1 MEKPGQLF
9 LRNVKLTTEASIM
22 IFRQLYEPESST
34 YSYLLADRDSGE
46 ALLIDPV
53 VETAERDL
61 SDINDLGLTLV
72 CTLET
77 HVHADHLTGARK
89 LKQLTGS
96 KIAGP
101 ALDQLPWLFTPGHTS
116 THFSYLLAQGDTQ
129 RVFTGDALLIDG
141 CGRTDFQSGDAASLY
156 RSIHDK
162 LFTLPGDTLVY
173 PGHDY
178 QNRHVSTISQER
190 ERNERLGGGKTL
202 DEFVAIMDGLDLSYP
217 KKIELAVPGNERC
230 GECPPNIPEDMK
242 KYCDVTR
249 QG

>member
-1 MEKPGQLF
+1 
-9 LRNVKLTTEASIM
+9 M
-22 IFRQLYEPESST
+22 IFRQLFEPESST
-34 YSYLLADRDSGE
+34 YTYLLADSVSGE
-46 ALLIDPV
+46 AILIDPA
-53 VETAERDL
+53 VETAESDL
-61 SDINDLGLTLV
+61 SVINDLGLKLIY
-72 CTLET
+72 TLET

-101 ALDQLPWLFTPGHTS
+101 AMDQLPCTDVGVEEGTPLKFGNSMLHPLFTPGHTA
-116 THFSYLLAQGDTQ
+116 THHSYLLEQGDTA
-129 RVFTGDALLIDG
+129 RVFSGDALLIDE
-141 CGRTDFQSGDAASLY
+141 CGRTDFQSGDAVSLY

-178 QNRHVSTISQER
+178 QNRHVSTIDQEM

-202 DEFVAIMDGLDLSYP
+202 QEFVAIMDGLNLPCP
-217 KKIELAVPGNERC
+217 KKIDFAVPGNERC
-230 GECPPNIPEDMK
+230 GECPPNVPDNMRK
-242 KYCDVTR
+242 FCDVIR

>member
-1 MEKPGQLF
+1 
-9 LRNVKLTTEASIM
+9 M

-34 YSYLLADRDSGE
+34 YTYLLGDSDTRE
-46 ALLIDPV
+46 AILIDPT
-53 VETAERDL
+53 VENAEKDL
-61 SDINDLGLTLV
+61 SIICDLGLTLV

-89 LKQLTGS
+89 LKQLAGS
-96 KIAGP
+96 RIAGP
-101 ALDQLPWLFTPGHTS
+101 AMDQLPCTDVGVEEGKPVTFGDVVLHPLFTPGHTS
-116 THFSYLLAQGDTQ
+116 THHGYLLEQGDTR

-156 RSIHDK
+156 KAIHDK
-162 LFTLPGDTLVY
+162 FFSLPGDTLVY

-178 QNRHVSTISQER
+178 QGKFVSTIAQEIK
-190 ERNERLGGGKTL
+190 RNERLGGGKTL
-202 DEFVAIMDGLDLSYP
+202 DEFVAIMDGLDLAYP

-230 GECPPNIPEDMK
+230 GECPPNVPEDMR